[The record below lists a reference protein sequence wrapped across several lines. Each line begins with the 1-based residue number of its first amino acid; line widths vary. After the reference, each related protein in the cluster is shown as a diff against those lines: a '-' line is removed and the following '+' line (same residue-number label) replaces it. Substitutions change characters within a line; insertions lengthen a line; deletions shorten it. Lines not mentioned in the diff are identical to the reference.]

1 MCVLAIIMPV
11 YRVYIKLHTHVCV
24 CVYESYQ
31 LCTWQPVS
39 DVGSM
44 VIVAL
49 IHSKSKKEIIFKK
62 NE

>member
-1 MCVLAIIMPV
+1 MSVATIMPV
-11 YRVYIKLHTHVCV
+11 YIVYIKLHTYVYIHIYIMLV

-44 VIVAL
+44 VIDT
-49 IHSKSKKEIIFKK
+49 
-62 NE
+62 N